1 MITLSKNDL
10 YLIRCVLEE
19 GARKAKEERDNAL
32 TSGAARMYGLI
43 YERYESLAKKMQKAQ
58 ESNAKR
64 IAID

>member
-1 MITLSKNDL
+1 MTTLLKNDL
-10 YLIRCVLEE
+10 YLIQCMLEE
-19 GARKAKEERDNAL
+19 EARKAKEERDNAL